1 METVQHNTGVMNQPV
16 TEHFSQVSKAPP
28 TVYMAQGSVTSS
40 LLLLL
45 TMAAS
50 TIRWVIKASDIQS
63 WMKGRAQFACVTTN
77 LLLVIIMT
85 YHELQSFIPPVL
97 QQ

>member
-1 METVQHNTGVMNQPV
+1 
-16 TEHFSQVSKAPP
+16 
-28 TVYMAQGSVTSS
+28 
-40 LLLLL
+40 
-45 TMAAS
+45 
-50 TIRWVIKASDIQS
+50 
-63 WMKGRAQFACVTTN
+63 MKGRAQFACVTTN